1 MNFIATGLSAL
12 RRLLGRPRTDRMT
25 IPPDQTANMER
36 KVQSDPV
43 LANAFRLMH
52 DASLLIDMHR
62 YSSALALAVLSL
74 EEIGK
79 YLLAVW
85 SAEDAKFT
93 YNKHRLHQIKQAAIG
108 ALFMA
113 EGARKEIRKRGI
125 NIRELS
131 TPEDFAELTRAVMAG
146 MEQSSWFARYAKGKG
161 IEYVK
166 WSAIYYDTEMAAK
179 GIEPS
184 KIKRDDTVGIME
196 LCSRAF
202 MLLGDDA
209 NVAIAKYAFPTIYE
223 TELSDPAAL

>member
-1 MNFIATGLSAL
+1 MSIIGEMRDFA
-12 RRLLGRPRTDRMT
+12 RRMIGQPRPDRMT
-25 IPPDQTANMER
+25 IPPDQMAHMEQ
-36 KVQSDPV
+36 KVENDPV
-43 LANAFRLMH
+43 LSNAFRLMR

-79 YLLAVW
+79 HLLAVW

-93 YNKHRLHQIKQAAIG
+93 YNKHRLHQMKQAAIG

-113 EGARKEIRKRGI
+113 EGARKEIRQRGI
-125 NIRELS
+125 NIRALS
-131 TPEDFAELTRAVMAG
+131 TAEDFAKLAQAVMAG
-146 MEQSSWFARYAKGKG
+146 LEQSSWFAKYAKGKG

-184 KIKRDDTVGIME
+184 KITRDDTVGIME
-196 LCSRAF
+196 LCSRAL

-209 NVAIAKYAFPTIYE
+209 NVYIAKYVFPAIYE
-223 TELSDPAAL
+223 TDLSDPV